1 MLDPMIAAWGR
12 LTATTQAGV
21 TIQITNAITA
31 INTMSDDITSFLD
44 AVGPLFDV
52 FIVLVRIV
60 AYFHK

>member
-44 AVGPLFDV
+44 AVG
-52 FIVLVRIV
+52 
-60 AYFHK
+60 